1 MFDRV
6 LVANRGEIACRVIRT
21 LRRLGI
27 ESVAV
32 YSDADERAKH
42 VREAD
47 RAVRIGESP
56 APASYLNPGA
66 IVEAGLATGAE
77 AIHPGYGFL
86 AESASFARACLGAG
100 LLWIGPSP
108 DVLELTG
115 DKVAA
120 RHAFE
125 QSDFPVLP
133 GAGPFAEVDEA
144 VEAGEGLGFPL
155 MVKAVMGGGG
165 IGMGIAAYADEL
177 RKAVD
182 TASTRGARF
191 FADPAVYVERY
202 VPNARHIEVQVLA
215 DDQRTIHLYERE
227 CSVQRRHQKVIEES
241 PSPALNRHLRRRIC
255 DASVRSMEAIGYRGA
270 GTVECVLSP
279 DREFFFLEVNARLQ
293 VEHPVTEML
302 CGVDLVEEQLR
313 IAAGDGMS
321 LAGTPPRNGHAMEFR
336 IYAEDPR
343 TFLPA
348 PGRIEKLAPGESGG
362 FDHNRYDF
370 GYDAGDEV
378 PMFYDPLIGKVVTH
392 GGSRHM
398 SIAQMQALLTD
409 FRLEGL
415 KSNIPALLSVLEDK
429 RFVSGD
435 YDTGL
440 LGK

>member
-32 YSDADERAKH
+32 YSDADEQAKH

-56 APASYLNPGA
+56 APASYSNPGA

-77 AIHPGYGFL
+77 AVHPGYGFL

-100 LLWIGPSP
+100 LVWIGPSP

-120 RHAFE
+120 RRAFE
-125 QSDFPVLP
+125 RSDFPVLP
-133 GAGPFAEVDEA
+133 GAGPFTDADEA
-144 VEAGEGLGFPL
+144 VEAGKGLGFPL

-165 IGMGIAAYADEL
+165 IGMGIAKDREEL
-177 RKAVD
+177 RAAVD

-202 VPNARHIEVQVLA
+202 VPNARHIEVQILA
-215 DDQRTIHLYERE
+215 DDRRTIHLYERE

-241 PSPALNRHLRRRIC
+241 PSPALDRDLRHRIC
-255 DASVRSMEAIGYRGA
+255 DAAVRSMQAIGYRGA
-270 GTVECVLSP
+270 GTVECVLTP

-293 VEHPVTEML
+293 VEHPVTEVMT
-302 CGVDLVEEQLR
+302 GVDLVEEQLR
-313 IAAGDGMS
+313 IAAGEGMS
-321 LAGTPPRNGHAMEFR
+321 LEHTPARNGHGVELR

-343 TFLPA
+343 TFLPS
-348 PGRIEKLAPGESGG
+348 PGHITRLEFEQPWDWKQWR
-362 FDHNRYDF
+362 FDF
-370 GYDAGDEV
+370 GYEAGDDV
-378 PMFYDPLIGKVVTH
+378 PMFYDPLIGKVIVH
-392 GGSRHM
+392 GGDRM
-398 SIAQMQALLTD
+398 NGVLLA
-409 FRLEGL
+409 RIVEMLHIEGI
-415 KSNIPALLSVLEDK
+415 KTNIPALLQVLHDE
-429 RFVSGD
+429 RFLSGD